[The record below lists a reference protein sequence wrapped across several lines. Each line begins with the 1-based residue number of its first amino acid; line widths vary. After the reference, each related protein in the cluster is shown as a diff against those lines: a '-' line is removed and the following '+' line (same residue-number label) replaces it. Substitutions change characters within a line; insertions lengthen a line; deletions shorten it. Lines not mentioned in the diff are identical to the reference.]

1 MSIAELVS
9 EQLALTGSSWS
20 IGGFGAIAEFH
31 HVRGLPSTITST
43 AAVSPLGGIAIH
55 ARPDAAAIAYEVP
68 AGAADYWHHGVVL
81 CLPEQAARITTPG
94 RVQDLGED
102 DAALPPGER
111 GQRLFDLGIGAPTFR
126 FCVRTADA
134 GLIAALADATG
145 ASFFDRAATLTPLLL
160 EASPTRVAISAL
172 GRVEVYQP
180 IALPGGRTPE
190 GPHTH
195 LIPGLLR
202 STQTHSR
209 NVPVPAGL
217 LPAATLY
224 PEHPIVD
231 GEGRRKP
238 FDAVVHASFQAL
250 LARYGNRQALATKRE
265 VIEAART
272 GRTPAA
278 DALDRS
284 RHGRLAGRVA
294 VRQLLHLDGPVPALA
309 DWRAAYE
316 AVGLR

>member
-9 EQLALTGSSWS
+9 AHLALPGSSWS

-31 HVRGLPSTITST
+31 HVRALPSTITAT

-55 ARPDAAAIAYEVP
+55 ARPDAVAIAYEVP

-94 RVQDLGED
+94 RVQDLGVD
-102 DAALPPGER
+102 DAALQPAER
-111 GQRLFDLGIGAPTFR
+111 THRLFDLGIGAPTFR
-126 FCVRTADA
+126 FCVRTADMHV
-134 GLIAALADATG
+134 IAALGEAAGT
-145 ASFFDRAATLTPLLL
+145 SFFDRAATLTPLLL

-180 IALPGGRTPE
+180 IALPGGKTPE

-202 STQTHSR
+202 STHTHSR
-209 NVPVPAGL
+209 NVPVPEGL

-238 FDAVVHASFQAL
+238 FDGDAHAAFQAL
-250 LARYGNRQALATKRE
+250 LERYGNRQALATKRE

-272 GRTPAA
+272 GRTPVA
-278 DALDRS
+278 DAMDRS

-294 VRQLLHLDGPVPALA
+294 VRQLLHLDGPAPALA